1 MFLMNKK
8 ILYLSVYHGNQKGEP
23 AGFIRFTERQRECRM
38 EIQVKKAPDM
48 EECTLLFYAGNEE
61 IPVCPLPVQ
70 AGRISFEKNFP
81 RDGENVLLRGIWYD
95 SRRISQIGIR
105 IGENVRIA
113 GYLPGARAEAEET
126 GQEQIRKRQGQ
137 EYEYVGGGEEGQTQ
151 KYVGGE
157 EQGQAQ
163 RYVGDGKEGQAQ
175 RHVSNGK
182 EEQTQKRVSEG
193 KEESADFYVAGTGAE
208 CEEVLSFDSKWDQLM
223 HEYPQIHPF
232 GDDRVFISIEPKD
245 FIVLRASC
253 QKLVN
258 NSFLLHGFYNYRY
271 LILGPDKEL
280 GDRNGECFYLGVP
293 GTYFEREKMV
303 AVMFGFEGFE
313 CAGAVEI
320 GKFGFYM
327 RRVEL

>member
-8 ILYLSVYHGNQKGEP
+8 ILYLSVYHGNQKGES
-23 AGFIRFTERQRECRM
+23 AGFIRFTEKQKECRM
-38 EIQVKKAPDM
+38 EIQAKKVPDM
-48 EECTLLFYAGNEE
+48 AEGCTLLFHIGKEE
-61 IPVCPLPVQ
+61 VSVCPLPVQ
-70 AGRISFEKNFP
+70 AGRISFEKSFP
-81 RDGENVLLRGIWYD
+81 KDGENVLLRGTWYD
-95 SRRISQIGIR
+95 SRRILQIGIR

-113 GYLPGARAEAEET
+113 GYLPGARAEAEEI
-126 GQEQIRKRQGQ
+126 GQAQIWKRQGQ
-137 EYEYVGGGEEGQTQ
+137 EHIGDEE
-151 KYVGGE
+151 E
-157 EQGQAQ
+157 RQAQ
-163 RYVGDGKEGQAQ
+163 RHVGDGEERQVQRHVGDGKEGQAQ
-175 RHVSNGK
+175 KHVS
-182 EEQTQKRVSEG
+182 ER
-193 KEESADFYVAGTGAE
+193 KEESADFYAAGTGTE
-208 CEEVLSFDSKWDQLM
+208 YEEVLSFDSKWDQLM
-223 HEYPQIHPF
+223 YEYPQIHPF

-280 GDRNGECFYLGVP
+280 GDGEGECFYLGVP